1 MVQEDYVELMFAE
14 TDRTTVDPETLLD
27 VSYRV
32 NRPDSDTPVEW
43 DMTIEIDGIKVAEY
57 QNGFYS
63 GSALGFEIT
72 RTVLIPPDIG
82 TGDINCCVTLS
93 NFREE
98 DTIPPNRGEEYVVW
112 RWWVE
117 GRE

>member
-1 MVQEDYVELMFAE
+1 MVQEEHIELVFVE
-14 TDRTTVDPETLLD
+14 TDRTTIEPETLLD

-32 NRPDSDTPVEW
+32 NRPPSDKYVEW
-43 DMTIEIDGIKVAEY
+43 DMAIEIDGIRVAEY
-57 QNGFYS
+57 RNGIS
-63 GSALGFEIT
+63 GGTLGFTIT
-72 RTVLIPPDIG
+72 RTVLIPPDISAG
-82 TGDINCCVTLS
+82 EIDCCVTLS

-98 DTIPPNRGEEYVVW
+98 DTTPPYILW